1 MLKFKLVSSLEKA
14 FLDDK
19 IDSFDTLTHIS
30 ALKGETVSLQ
40 LLATYEP
47 TETDFWNIYC
57 DVSLSGK
64 LAEYAKVRFV
74 RHIPVSKPNVHG
86 YGQHPEDYLRTTPG
100 LYPDMLEGFGYNGKL
115 VLQRIALESVWID
128 ITIPDCDSVVG
139 TSALNVHVKSRSR
152 NDDPMPD
159 CTLSCDVEVINATL
173 PEQTLKM
180 TQWFYCDTLAE
191 YYNVPVWSEEHWEIV
206 EKFAR
211 CAVKHGQ
218 NMLLTPVFTPS
229 LDTYVGG
236 ERLTTQLVK
245 ITRTNSGY
253 DFDFSLLDRWID
265 MCDRIGVKYLEISHL
280 FTQWGATHAPKVIA
294 TVDGVEKKIFGWETD
309 AHSEEYGVFLRS
321 LLTEILA
328 HLKARGDDKR
338 CYFHI
343 SDEPHGDQITDY
355 KKSQAQIA
363 EVLEGYTIMDAMS
376 DFSFYKEGVMKTP
389 IPGTRS
395 MAPFIEADIPDMW
408 TYYCGW
414 AGFGCSSRMLAMP
427 AARNRALGMQLY
439 KYNIVGFLHWGFNF
453 YNTCRS
459 YSRVNP
465 FLNPSGE
472 NWVPA
477 GDMFVV
483 YPGENGEPLEST
495 RLFVF
500 NEGLADMR
508 AMQLCESYYS
518 HEEVVAEIERI
529 AGRTVYFDNTVTD
542 ARTVLA
548 IRERINEMIKAKVG

>member
-19 IDSFDTLTHIS
+19 IESFEDLTHIS

-47 TETDFWNIYC
+47 VNTDYWNIYC
-57 DVSLSGK
+57 DISLSGK

-100 LYPDMLEGFGYNGKL
+100 LYPDMLEGFGYNGQL

-211 CAVKHGQ
+211 CAVRHGQ

-229 LDTYVGG
+229 LDTYIGG

-245 ITRTNSGY
+245 ITKTESGY

-294 TVDGVEKKIFGWETD
+294 TVDGEEKKIFGWETD
-309 AHSEEYGVFLRS
+309 AHSEEYGVFLRA
-321 LLTEILA
+321 LLTEMLA

-343 SDEPHGDQITDY
+343 SDEPHGDQIADY
-355 KKSQAQIA
+355 KKSQEQIA
-363 EVLEGYTIMDAMS
+363 DIIKDYTIMDAMS

-395 MAPFIEADIPDMW
+395 MAPFIEAGIPDMW

-453 YNTCRS
+453 YNTCHS

-483 YPGENGEPLEST
+483 YPGDGGEPLEST

-529 AGRTVYFDNTVTD
+529 AERTIRFDNTVTN
-542 ARTVLA
+542 AKTVLA